1 MLPEHVVSPFFRRS
15 ELTQNL
21 SVHFSDSVDVRVRG
35 SNEDVQL
42 KPLKYEY
49 QVKFKILCT
58 FLGQVSDG
66 GVNVPLM
73 MQIDIKK

>member
-21 SVHFSDSVDVRVRG
+21 SVLFSDSVDVRVRG

-42 KPLKYEY
+42 KPFKYEY
-49 QVKFKILCT
+49 QVKFKILFT